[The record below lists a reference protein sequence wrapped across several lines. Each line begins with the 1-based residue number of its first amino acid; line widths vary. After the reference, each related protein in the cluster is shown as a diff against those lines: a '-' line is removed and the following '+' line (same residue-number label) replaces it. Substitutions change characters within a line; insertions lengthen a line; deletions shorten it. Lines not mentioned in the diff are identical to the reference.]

1 MHSRNALIAALVA
14 ATPSLAL
21 VQPRQASEDF
31 SATLA
36 ALSTCEAALSSAYS
50 GVPTL
55 PADILSWVESE
66 ATAIEAA
73 GACAFPSP
81 PASLSA
87 DLNSYTAAV
96 ESWWTAH
103 SAEVSSALSLCPA
116 ASGGGAVTST
126 PCTAF
131 TAAGGG
137 GANTPTA
144 TAPPTSTGT
153 GTTGQGTTTAGAPG
167 SGTTGAGGS
176 SGTTGAGAGGSSTTA
191 TKNLSPK
198 ETGRIV
204 GALAAAGLIGVAAMI
219 L

>member
-1 MHSRNALIAALVA
+1 MHSRHALITALVA

-36 ALSTCEAALSSAYS
+36 ALSTCEAALASAYS
-50 GVPTL
+50 GVPTP
-55 PADILSWVESE
+55 PADILSWVVSE

-73 GACAFPSP
+73 GSCVFPSP

-87 DLNSYTAAV
+87 DLSSYTAAV
-96 ESWWTAH
+96 DSWWTAH
-103 SAEVSSALSLCPA
+103 SAAVSSALSLCPVG
-116 ASGGGAVTST
+116 SGGAVTST
-126 PCTAF
+126 PCTAY
-131 TAAGGG
+131 TALGGG

-176 SGTTGAGAGGSSTTA
+176 TGTTGAGAGGSSTTA